1 MLLVYIDLMGDNES
15 IPKLAKLVLDKFSAD
30 NSHLWITALKG
41 HTIISGYVW
50 LQEDNNIDELEQSL
64 QEFSGCRG
72 TVQIFR
78 ADEMKQYSFERRQY
92 WMHWRFVE

>member
-30 NSHLWITALKG
+30 NSHLWITTALKS

-50 LQEDNNIDELEQSL
+50 LQEDSNIDELEQSL

-78 ADEMKQYSFERRQY
+78 ADEMKQYSFDTQGIEVI
-92 WMHWRFVE
+92 MIE